1 MDMIDPPQS
10 SIAPTVL
17 TVEQLAEQ
25 YYHCTARALH
35 VRLAIRPGTLP
46 PCVRIPGVRR
56 VMFLRAD
63 VDAWFAAHRVLHVP
77 DEPTATEAHRRRGRP
92 TKAESLARA
101 ARRPA

>member
-1 MDMIDPPQS
+1 MDILDSTQR

-17 TVEQLAEQ
+17 TVEQLADQ

-77 DEPTATEAHRRRGRP
+77 DEPTATEKPRRRGRP
-92 TKAESLARA
+92 TKAESLAKSG
-101 ARRPA
+101 RRPA